1 MVSYDVGSFMRFIP
15 RDRNTRDIP
24 YGENGH
30 NSTTMN
36 EIHTYYEIRADFDEL
51 PWLKLKEHQ
60 RNFFMVCLYYDLM
73 SFAAKH
79 LELESA
85 RLKISIDLTRIH
97 ILKLDDQYENEY
109 NTMSIVLGSIIA
121 KINPRAQF
129 ETDKDASYT
138 IQEDIPLSV
147 YNKINQEYDYNL
159 NDTATLMEDKAKVK
173 NETCESS
180 NNERRGRDE
189 IDRNESNKKITKIA
203 IQRYT
208 LNDFVDTTDLA
219 FAPND
224 GFYSSSPSLQIPLLK
239 SLHTSTDNQADRKKV
254 PWSYNK
260 GQMIIKMSQII

>member
-1 MVSYDVGSFMRFIP
+1 M
-15 RDRNTRDIP
+15 
-24 YGENGH
+24 
-30 NSTTMN
+30 
-36 EIHTYYEIRADFDEL
+36 
-51 PWLKLKEHQ
+51 K
-60 RNFFMVCLYYDLM
+60 
-73 SFAAKH
+73 
-79 LELESA
+79 
-85 RLKISIDLTRIH
+85 
-97 ILKLDDQYENEY
+97 NEY